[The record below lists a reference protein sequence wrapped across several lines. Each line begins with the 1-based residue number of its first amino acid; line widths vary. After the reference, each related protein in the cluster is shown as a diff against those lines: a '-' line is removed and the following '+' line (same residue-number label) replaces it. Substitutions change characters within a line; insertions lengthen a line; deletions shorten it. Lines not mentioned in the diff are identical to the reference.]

1 MLNYFKRAGLR
12 MVGQVVRTRVAVL
25 HFAMA
30 GADGEGSVHA
40 CVGPMLSSRVGCG
53 VPSSDPVR

>member
-1 MLNYFKRAGLR
+1 

-30 GADGEGSVHA
+30 GADGEGGVHA